1 MDINAALVRA
11 ARASDGHI
19 PGGCHHLRSFVELRE
34 GELQVASED
43 GTVHP
48 ACLQDMAVVK
58 IVCIVER
65 RDMAVLDLIPG
76 HIGGHHRVDDHRIHS
91 FLRRK
96 PSRIRFQSHIR
107 LLVLLSA
114 VIRQGQCQ
122 AVAHFPCGIRHIRC
136 RQPVNFPAICILK
149 DDICT
154 FLSGL

>member
-1 MDINAALVRA
+1 
-11 ARASDGHI
+11 
-19 PGGCHHLRSFVELRE
+19 
-34 GELQVASED
+34 
-43 GTVHP
+43 
-48 ACLQDMAVVK
+48 MAVVK

-149 DDICT
+149 NDIRT
-154 FLSGL
+154 LLSGL

>member
-1 MDINAALVRA
+1 
-11 ARASDGHI
+11 
-19 PGGCHHLRSFVELRE
+19 
-34 GELQVASED
+34 
-43 GTVHP
+43 
-48 ACLQDMAVVK
+48 MAVVK

-91 FLRRK
+91 FFCRK
-96 PSRIRFQSHIR
+96 PSRIRFQSHVS
-107 LLVLLSA
+107 LLVLFSA

-136 RQPVNFPAICILK
+136 RQSVGFHTLRILK
-149 DDICT
+149 NDIRT